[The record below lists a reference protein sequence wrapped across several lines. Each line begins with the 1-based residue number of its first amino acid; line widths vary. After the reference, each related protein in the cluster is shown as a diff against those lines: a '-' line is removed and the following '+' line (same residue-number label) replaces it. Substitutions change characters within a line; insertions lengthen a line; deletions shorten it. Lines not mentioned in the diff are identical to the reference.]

1 MQTLLK
7 LLSDGRFHSGEELGA
22 LLGVSR
28 SAVWKRLE
36 SIERECGVV
45 VQRVR
50 GRGYRLEEPLSII
63 APRVGTGHWPLDVLF
78 TTDSTN
84 AEVLRRLA
92 DGAVAPFAV
101 LAERQTAGRGRRGR
115 QWESP
120 FGANLYYTLG
130 ISVRSGAKEL
140 EGLSLVVGLAVARAI
155 KALGVADVG
164 LKWPNDVLV
173 NDKKIAGILL
183 ELTGDPA
190 DICSVA
196 IGIGINV
203 NMRTA
208 ESIDQP
214 WTSLREALGKL
225 VDRTGLLAALEFEL
239 SRALSRHRELGFSAS
254 RDEWES
260 LHLWQ
265 GRQVV
270 LSTAAVSVVGRALG
284 IDDQGALRLMVDG
297 REVRYSGGEL
307 SLRLS
312 NDS

>member
-36 SIERECGVV
+36 GFERDYGMV

-63 APRVGTGHWPLDVLF
+63 APRSEAGLWPLDVLF
-78 TTDSTN
+78 SIDSTN
-84 AEVLRRLA
+84 AEVLRRLSA
-92 DGAVAPFAV
+92 GAVAPFAI
-101 LAERQTAGRGRRGR
+101 LGERQTAGRGRRGR

-130 ISVRSGAKEL
+130 ISVRGGAQEL
-140 EGLSLVVGLAVARAI
+140 EGLSLVVGLAVAKAI
-155 KALGVADVG
+155 HALGVKDVG

-173 NDKKIAGILL
+173 GGKKIAGILL

-196 IGIGINV
+196 IGVGINV
-203 NMRTA
+203 NMRKA
-208 ESIDQP
+208 EAIDQP
-214 WTSLREALGKL
+214 WTSVREALGRL
-225 VDRTGLLAALEFEL
+225 VDRNELLQALESQL
-239 SRALSRHRELGFSAS
+239 AHMLSRHRERGFAAS
-254 RDEWES
+254 REEWES

-265 GRQVV
+265 GRQVT
-270 LSTAAVSVVGRALG
+270 LSTAANTIVGRALG
-284 IDDQGALRLMVDG
+284 IDERGALRLLVDG
-297 REVRYSGGEL
+297 KEQSYSGGEL

-312 NDS
+312 DDS

>member
-36 SIERECGVV
+36 GFERDYGVV
-45 VQRVR
+45 IQRVR
-50 GRGYRLEEPLSII
+50 GRGYRLEDPLSVI
-63 APRVGTGHWPLDVLF
+63 APRLNSGPWPLDVLSSV
-78 TTDSTN
+78 DSTN

-92 DGAVAPFAV
+92 AGAVAPFSV

-130 ISVRSGAKEL
+130 ISVGAGAKEL
-140 EGLSLVVGLAVARAI
+140 EGLSLVVGLCVARAI
-155 KALGVADVG
+155 RSLGVVDVG

-173 NDKKIAGILL
+173 GGKKIAGILL

-203 NMRTA
+203 NMRKA
-208 ESIDQP
+208 DAIDQP
-214 WTSLREALGKL
+214 WTSVREALGVA
-225 VDRTGLLAALEFEL
+225 VDRNVLLAALESEL
-239 SRALSRHRELGFSAS
+239 AQGLSRHREEGFTAS
-254 RDEWES
+254 LDEWES

-265 GRQVV
+265 GRRVT
-270 LSTAAVSVVGRALG
+270 LSTSIHNIVGRALG
-284 IDDQGALRLMVDG
+284 VDERGALRLLVDG
-297 REVRYSGGEL
+297 QEQRHSGGEL

-312 NDS
+312 DDS

>member
-36 SIERECGVV
+36 GLERDYGMV

-63 APRVGTGHWPLDVLF
+63 SPRSDSGQWPLDVLF
-78 TTDSTN
+78 SIDSTN
-84 AEVLRRLA
+84 AEVLRRLSA
-92 DGAVAPFAV
+92 GAVAPFAI
-101 LAERQTAGRGRRGR
+101 LGERQTAGRGRRGR

-130 ISVRSGAKEL
+130 IAVRGGAQEL
-140 EGLSLVVGLAVARAI
+140 EGLSLVVGLAVAGAI
-155 KALGVADVG
+155 QSLGVKDVG

-173 NDKKIAGILL
+173 AGKKIAGILL

-203 NMRTA
+203 NMRKA
-208 ESIDQP
+208 DAIDQP
-214 WTSLREALGKL
+214 WTSVREALGRL
-225 VDRTGLLAALEFEL
+225 VDRNELLRALESQL
-239 SRALSRHRELGFSAS
+239 AHVLSRHRERGFAAS
-254 RDEWES
+254 REEWES

-265 GRQVV
+265 GRQVM
-270 LSTAAVSVVGRALG
+270 LSTVANNIVGRALG
-284 IDDQGALRLMVDG
+284 IDERGALRLLVDG
-297 REVRYSGGEL
+297 KEQSYSGGEL

-312 NDS
+312 DDS

>member
-36 SIERECGVV
+36 GFERDYGMA

-50 GRGYRLEEPLSII
+50 GKGYRLDEPLSII
-63 APRVGTGHWPLDVLF
+63 SSRSGLDPWPLDVLF
-78 TTDSTN
+78 SIDSTN
-84 AEVLRRLA
+84 AEVLRRLSA
-92 DGAVAPFAV
+92 GAAAPFAI
-101 LAERQTAGRGRRGR
+101 LGERQTAGRGRRGR

-130 ISVRSGAKEL
+130 ITVRGGAQEL

-155 KALGVADVG
+155 RALGLENVG

-173 NDKKIAGILL
+173 EGKKIAGILL

-196 IGIGINV
+196 IGVGINV
-203 NMRTA
+203 NMRKA
-208 ESIDQP
+208 DSIDQP
-214 WTSLREALGKL
+214 WTSLREMLGRL
-225 VDRTGLLAALEFEL
+225 VDRNELLRVLESEL
-239 SRALSRHRELGFSAS
+239 AFVLSRHRERGFAAS
-254 RDEWES
+254 REEWES

-265 GRQVV
+265 GRQVT
-270 LSTAAVSVVGRALG
+270 LSTASNNIVGRAQG
-284 IDDQGALRLMVDG
+284 IDERGALRLLVDG
-297 REVRYSGGEL
+297 QEQCYSGGEL

-312 NDS
+312 DDS

>member
-1 MQTLLK
+1 MQTLLN

-36 SIERECGVV
+36 GFEREYGIA

-63 APRVGTGHWPLDVLF
+63 APRVDSGPWPLDVLF
-78 TTDSTN
+78 SIDSTN
-84 AEVLRRLA
+84 AEVLRRFSS
-92 DGAVAPFAV
+92 GAVAPFAV
-101 LAERQTAGRGRRGR
+101 LGERQTAGRGRRGR

-130 ISVRSGAKEL
+130 ITVRGGAQEL

-155 KALGVADVG
+155 RSLGVNGVG
-164 LKWPNDVLV
+164 LKWPNDILV
-173 NDKKIAGILL
+173 DGKKIAGILL

-196 IGIGINV
+196 IGVGINV
-203 NMRTA
+203 NMRKA
-208 ESIDQP
+208 DSIDQP
-214 WTSLREALGKL
+214 WTSLREALGALVSRNKL
-225 VDRTGLLAALEFEL
+225 LDALEFEL
-239 SRALSRHRELGFSAS
+239 AFVLSRHREHGFAAS
-254 RDEWES
+254 RAEWES

-265 GRQVV
+265 GRQVA
-270 LSTAAVSVVGRALG
+270 LSTASNNIVGRALG
-284 IDDQGALRLMVDG
+284 IDERGALRLLVDG
-297 REVRYSGGEL
+297 KEQSYSGGEL

-312 NDS
+312 DDS

>member
-1 MQTLLK
+1 MQTLLT

-36 SIERECGVV
+36 GFERDYGMV

-63 APRVGTGHWPLDVLF
+63 APRPDSGPWPLDVLF
-78 TTDSTN
+78 SIDSTN
-84 AEVLRRLA
+84 AEVLRRLSA
-92 DGAVAPFAV
+92 GAAAPFAI

-130 ISVRSGAKEL
+130 ITVRGGAKEL
-140 EGLSLVVGLAVARAI
+140 EGLSLVVGLGVARAI
-155 KALGVADVG
+155 RSLGVADVG

-173 NDKKIAGILL
+173 DGRKIAGILL

-196 IGIGINV
+196 IGVGINV
-203 NMRTA
+203 NMRKA
-208 ESIDQP
+208 EAIDQP
-214 WTSLREALGKL
+214 WTSLRESLGKL
-225 VDRTGLLAALEFEL
+225 VDRNALLAALESEL
-239 SRALSRHRELGFSAS
+239 ARVLSRHREQGFSAS
-254 RDEWES
+254 LEEWES

-265 GRQVV
+265 GKQVT
-270 LSTAAVSVVGRALG
+270 LSTAANNIVGRALG
-284 IDDQGALRLMVDG
+284 IDERGALRLLVDG
-297 REVRYSGGEL
+297 QEQRYSGGEL

-312 NDS
+312 DDS

>member
-36 SIERECGVV
+36 GFERDYGMV

-63 APRVGTGHWPLDVLF
+63 SARSDSGPWPLDVLF
-78 TTDSTN
+78 SIDSTN
-84 AEVLRRLA
+84 AEVLRRLSA
-92 DGAVAPFAV
+92 GAVAPFAI
-101 LAERQTAGRGRRGR
+101 LGERQTAGRGRRGR

-130 ISVRSGAKEL
+130 ITVRGGAQEL
-140 EGLSLVVGLAVARAI
+140 EGMSLVIGLAVAKVI
-155 KALGVADVG
+155 QDMGVKDVG

-173 NDKKIAGILL
+173 GGKKIAGILL

-203 NMRTA
+203 NMRKA
-208 ESIDQP
+208 DAIDQP
-214 WTSLREALGKL
+214 WTSVREALGRL
-225 VDRTGLLAALEFEL
+225 VDRNELLQALE
-239 SRALSRHRELGFSAS
+239 SQVAQALSRHRERGFAAS
-254 RDEWES
+254 REEWEC

-265 GRQVV
+265 GRQVT
-270 LSTAAVSVVGRALG
+270 LSTAAKNIVGRALG
-284 IDDQGALRLMVDG
+284 IDERGALRLLVDG
-297 REVRYSGGEL
+297 EEQSYSGGEL

-312 NDS
+312 DDS

>member
-36 SIERECGVV
+36 GFERDYGMT

-63 APRVGTGHWPLDVLF
+63 EPRSDADPWPLDVLF
-78 TTDSTN
+78 SIDSTN
-84 AEVLRRLA
+84 AEVLRRLST
-92 DGAVAPFAV
+92 GSVAPFAI
-101 LAERQTAGRGRRGR
+101 LGERQTAGRGRRGR

-130 ISVRSGAKEL
+130 ITVRGGAQEL
-140 EGLSLVVGLAVARAI
+140 EGLSLVVGLSVARAI
-155 KALGVADVG
+155 RALGVASVG

-173 NDKKIAGILL
+173 HGKKIAGILL

-203 NMRTA
+203 NMRKA
-208 ESIDQP
+208 DVIDQP
-214 WTSLREALGKL
+214 WTSLREAIGKP
-225 VDRTGLLAALEFEL
+225 VDRNDLLQTLESEL
-239 SRALSRHRELGFSAS
+239 ANVLSRHRERGFVAS
-254 RDEWES
+254 LDEWES

-265 GRQVV
+265 GRQVT
-270 LSTAAVSVVGRALG
+270 LSTASNKIVGRALG
-284 IDDQGALRLMVDG
+284 IDERGALRLLVDG
-297 REVRYSGGEL
+297 REQCYSGGEL

-312 NDS
+312 DDS

>member
-36 SIERECGVV
+36 GLERDYGMV

-63 APRVGTGHWPLDVLF
+63 SPRSDSGQWPLDVLF
-78 TTDSTN
+78 SIDSTN
-84 AEVLRRLA
+84 AEVLRRLSA
-92 DGAVAPFAV
+92 GAVAPFAI
-101 LAERQTAGRGRRGR
+101 LGERQTAGRGRRGR

-130 ISVRSGAKEL
+130 IAVRGGAQEL
-140 EGLSLVVGLAVARAI
+140 EGLSLVVGLAVAGAI
-155 KALGVADVG
+155 QSLGVKDVG

-173 NDKKIAGILL
+173 AGKKIAGILL

-203 NMRTA
+203 NMRKA
-208 ESIDQP
+208 DAIDQP
-214 WTSLREALGKL
+214 WTSVREALGRL
-225 VDRTGLLAALEFEL
+225 VDRNELLRALESQL
-239 SRALSRHRELGFSAS
+239 ARVLSRHRERGFAAS
-254 RDEWES
+254 REEWEL

-265 GRQVV
+265 GRQVM
-270 LSTAAVSVVGRALG
+270 LSTVANNIVGRALG
-284 IDDQGALRLMVDG
+284 IDERGALRLLVDG
-297 REVRYSGGEL
+297 KEQSYSGGEL

-312 NDS
+312 DDS

>member
-36 SIERECGVV
+36 GFERDYGMA

-50 GRGYRLEEPLSII
+50 GKGYRLEEPLGII
-63 APRVGTGHWPLDVLF
+63 SSRSGLDPWPLDVLF
-78 TTDSTN
+78 SIDSTN
-84 AEVLRRLA
+84 AEVLRRLSA
-92 DGAVAPFAV
+92 GAAAPFAI
-101 LAERQTAGRGRRGR
+101 LGERQTAGRGRRGR

-130 ISVRSGAKEL
+130 ITVRGGAQEL

-155 KALGVADVG
+155 RALGIESVG

-173 NDKKIAGILL
+173 EGKKIAGILL

-196 IGIGINV
+196 IGVGINV
-203 NMRTA
+203 NMRKA
-208 ESIDQP
+208 DSIDQP
-214 WTSLREALGKL
+214 WTSLREVLGRL
-225 VDRTGLLAALEFEL
+225 VDRNELLRALESEL
-239 SRALSRHRELGFSAS
+239 AFVLSRHRELGFAAS
-254 RDEWES
+254 REEWES

-265 GRQVV
+265 GRQVT
-270 LSTAAVSVVGRALG
+270 LSTASNNIVGRALG
-284 IDDQGALRLMVDG
+284 IDERGALRLLVDG
-297 REVRYSGGEL
+297 NEQCYSGGEL

-312 NDS
+312 DDS

>member
-22 LLGVSR
+22 ALGVSR
-28 SAVWKRLE
+28 SAVWKRLDGFE
-36 SIERECGVV
+36 HDYGVV

-50 GRGYRLEEPLSII
+50 GRGYRLEEPLTII
-63 APRVGTGHWPLDVLF
+63 APRLGSGPWSLDVLSSV
-78 TTDSTN
+78 DSTN

-92 DGAVAPFAV
+92 AGAVAPFSV

-130 ISVRSGAKEL
+130 ISVRAGAKEL
-140 EGLSLVVGLAVARAI
+140 EGLSLAVGLCVARAI
-155 KALGVADVG
+155 RSVGVADVG

-173 NDKKIAGILL
+173 GGKKIAGILL

-196 IGIGINV
+196 IGIGVNV
-203 NMRTA
+203 NMRKA
-208 ESIDQP
+208 DAIDQP
-214 WTSLREALGKL
+214 WTSVREVLGAA
-225 VDRTGLLAALEFEL
+225 VDRNVLLAALESEL
-239 SRALSRHRELGFSAS
+239 AQGLSLHRERGFMAS
-254 RDEWES
+254 LDEWES

-265 GRQVV
+265 GRRVT
-270 LSTAAVSVVGRALG
+270 LSTATHNIVGRVLG
-284 IDDQGALRLMVDG
+284 VDERGALRLLVDG
-297 REVRYSGGEL
+297 QEQRYSGGEL

-312 NDS
+312 DDS

>member
-1 MQTLLK
+1 MQTLLN

-36 SIERECGVV
+36 GLERDFGVV

-50 GRGYRLEEPLSII
+50 GRGYRLEEPLSVI
-63 APRVGTGHWPLDVLF
+63 APRESSGVWPLDVLF
-78 TTDSTN
+78 TIDSTN
-84 AEVLRRLA
+84 AEVLRRLSA
-92 DGAVAPFAV
+92 GAVAPFAV

-130 ISVRSGAKEL
+130 ISVRGGAKEL

-155 KALGVADVG
+155 KVLGVAGVG

-173 NDKKIAGILL
+173 GGKKIAGILL

-196 IGIGINV
+196 IGIGVNV
-203 NMRTA
+203 NMRA
-208 ESIDQP
+208 AMSIDQP
-214 WTSLREALGKL
+214 WTSLREALGGG
-225 VDRTGLLAALEFEL
+225 VDRNDLLAALESEL
-239 SRALSRHRELGFSAS
+239 LGGLSRHQEMGFSAS
-254 RDEWES
+254 REEWES

-270 LSTAAVSVVGRALG
+270 LSTASTSVTGIALG

-297 REVRYSGGEL
+297 KETRYSGGEL

-312 NDS
+312 DDS

>member
-36 SIERECGVV
+36 GFERDYGMV

-50 GRGYRLEEPLSII
+50 GKGYRLEEPLSIVSSRLGLE
-63 APRVGTGHWPLDVLF
+63 PWPLDVLF
-78 TTDSTN
+78 SIDSTN
-84 AEVLRRLA
+84 AEVLRRLSA
-92 DGAVAPFAV
+92 GAAAPFAV
-101 LAERQTAGRGRRGR
+101 LGERQTAGRGRRGR

-130 ISVRSGAKEL
+130 ITVRGGAQEL

-155 KALGVADVG
+155 RALGIEQVG

-173 NDKKIAGILL
+173 EGRKIAGILL

-196 IGIGINV
+196 IGVGINV
-203 NMRTA
+203 NMRKA
-208 ESIDQP
+208 DSIDQP
-214 WTSLREALGKL
+214 WTSLREVLGRL
-225 VDRTGLLAALEFEL
+225 VDRNELLQALESEL
-239 SRALSRHRELGFSAS
+239 AFVLSRHREHGFAAS
-254 RDEWES
+254 REEWES

-265 GRQVV
+265 GRQVT
-270 LSTAAVSVVGRALG
+270 LSTVSNNIVGRALG
-284 IDDQGALRLMVDG
+284 IDERGALRLLVDG
-297 REVRYSGGEL
+297 QEQCYSGGEL

-312 NDS
+312 DDS